1 MDVPKPPPKAGV
13 IMLRP
18 RSGGGKAAQT
28 RATTA
33 AIAARNTAEEPNA
46 PTANLSEGDVN
57 HSNPTNDQS
66 SSGATSQVATYSTI
80 VDMLAAIIQN
90 GKLDV
95 LTKQKLLKVIKI
107 AKEAEV
113 RTEEKDKSDVG
124 REKEKVSA
132 IRAVI
137 QKDLAEIHN
146 LLEKQIIKVKEDCS
160 IILDNAS
167 KVLKEVEETKTDT
180 KDLACK
186 VNKVTDAADKIA
198 SDTSSYQNA
207 LLAKLVPSNKIS
219 TDPRILND
227 MDCKAKQI
235 LMDIYDKDS
244 NNILTKSL
252 TAIVD
257 KANKTIA
264 GIKDAS
270 KPKDIKVTVA
280 LKMRGQTVLLTLNS
294 KEAAKWIREPGN
306 KEMFANRFSA
316 EAHIRERS
324 FNLIVPRVPITFK
337 PSEGKHLQEIE
348 EANNLDKNMLSKA
361 RWIKPVERRRP
372 EQTHAYAIITLTSA
386 DSANILI
393 RDGLVICSTK
403 VRPTKQKH
411 EPIQCMKCRRW
422 GHLAAEC
429 PSEKD
434 ICGNCG
440 NKHRTNTC
448 RNRNEPY
455 CVACEDGS
463 HASWSRN
470 CPELIRRCAIY
481 DERNPENAMPY
492 FPTEHD
498 WSLVVQ
504 PGSLPMADRFPA
516 KYAVNVLPITGN
528 RQQALKPRQPHKGQK
543 RGPWDRNNHENPNMI
558 TIRAPLNRQ
567 REEGEPPSGAEWW
580 QMDAGT
586 GIANTDKNA
595 PLEPSG
601 WD

>member
-1 MDVPKPPPKAGV
+1 MDVPKPPPKVGV

-18 RSGGGKAAQT
+18 HSGGGKVAQT

-137 QKDLAEIHN
+137 RKDLAEIHN

-198 SDTSSYQNA
+198 SDTSSYRNA
-207 LLAKLVPSNKIS
+207 LLAKLAPSNKIS
-219 TDPRILND
+219 ADPRILNN
-227 MDCKAKQI
+227 MDRKAKQI
-235 LMDIYDKDS
+235 LMDIYNKDS

-257 KANKTIA
+257 KANETIV
-264 GIKDAS
+264 GIKDVS
-270 KPKDIKVTVA
+270 KPKDIKVTMA
-280 LKMRGQTVLLTLNS
+280 LKM
-294 KEAAKWIREPGN
+294 
-306 KEMFANRFSA
+306 
-316 EAHIRERS
+316 
-324 FNLIVPRVPITFK
+324 
-337 PSEGKHLQEIE
+337 
-348 EANNLDKNMLSKA
+348 
-361 RWIKPVERRRP
+361 
-372 EQTHAYAIITLTSA
+372 
-386 DSANILI
+386 
-393 RDGLVICSTK
+393 
-403 VRPTKQKH
+403 
-411 EPIQCMKCRRW
+411 
-422 GHLAAEC
+422 
-429 PSEKD
+429 
-434 ICGNCG
+434 
-440 NKHRTNTC
+440 
-448 RNRNEPY
+448 
-455 CVACEDGS
+455 
-463 HASWSRN
+463 
-470 CPELIRRCAIY
+470 
-481 DERNPENAMPY
+481 
-492 FPTEHD
+492 
-498 WSLVVQ
+498 
-504 PGSLPMADRFPA
+504 
-516 KYAVNVLPITGN
+516 
-528 RQQALKPRQPHKGQK
+528 
-543 RGPWDRNNHENPNMI
+543 
-558 TIRAPLNRQ
+558 
-567 REEGEPPSGAEWW
+567 
-580 QMDAGT
+580 
-586 GIANTDKNA
+586 
-595 PLEPSG
+595 
-601 WD
+601 

>member
-1 MDVPKPPPKAGV
+1 LGW
-13 IMLRP
+13 II
-18 RSGGGKAAQT
+18 T
-28 RATTA
+28 
-33 AIAARNTAEEPNA
+33 
-46 PTANLSEGDVN
+46 EGDIN

-80 VDMLAAIIQN
+80 ADMLAAIIQN

-107 AKEAEV
+107 AKEVEV

-124 REKEKVSA
+124 QEKEKVST
-132 IRAVI
+132 ICVVI
-137 QKDLAEIHN
+137 WKDLAEIHH

-198 SDTSSYQNA
+198 SDTSSYWNA

-219 TDPRILND
+219 ADPRILND
-227 MDCKAKQI
+227 MDHKAKQI

-257 KANKTIA
+257 KANETIA
-264 GIKDAS
+264 GIKDMS

-294 KEAAKWIREPGN
+294 KEVAKWIREPGN
-306 KEMFANRFSA
+306 KETFVNGFSA
-316 EAHIRERS
+316 KVHIRERS

-348 EANNLDKNMLSKA
+348 EVNNLNKNMLSKA
-361 RWIKPVERRRP
+361 RWIKPMERRRP
-372 EQTHAYAIITLTSA
+372 KQTHAYTIITLTSA

-411 EPIQCMKCRRW
+411 EPIQCMKCRR
-422 GHLAAEC
+422 
-429 PSEKD
+429 
-434 ICGNCG
+434 
-440 NKHRTNTC
+440 
-448 RNRNEPY
+448 
-455 CVACEDGS
+455 
-463 HASWSRN
+463 
-470 CPELIRRCAIY
+470 
-481 DERNPENAMPY
+481 
-492 FPTEHD
+492 
-498 WSLVVQ
+498 
-504 PGSLPMADRFPA
+504 
-516 KYAVNVLPITGN
+516 
-528 RQQALKPRQPHKGQK
+528 
-543 RGPWDRNNHENPNMI
+543 
-558 TIRAPLNRQ
+558 
-567 REEGEPPSGAEWW
+567 
-580 QMDAGT
+580 
-586 GIANTDKNA
+586 
-595 PLEPSG
+595 
-601 WD
+601 